1 MDVIT
6 HTILA
11 VGSLA
16 VAYYGGRWLLIREAR
31 SMFPRQTPKELIR
44 QLKHMDSI
52 IDRLASEDFKDVYA
66 APTKTYQTVTIEDVK
81 RVKAKALARAE
92 AHKKAPLQLELFPQ
106 ED

>member
-16 VAYYGGRWLLIREAR
+16 VAYYGGRWLQVREAR
-31 SMFPRQTPKELIR
+31 KMFPAQTPKELMR
-44 QLKHMDSI
+44 QFRLMDAI
-52 IDRLASEDFKDVYA
+52 IERMVAEDEA
-66 APTKTYQTVTIEDVK
+66 EIE
-81 RVKAKALARAE
+81 RRAE
-92 AHKKAPLQLELFPQ
+92 KDPLQLELFPQ

>member
-16 VAYYGGRWLLIREAR
+16 VAYYGGRWLLVREAR
-31 SMFPRQTPKELIR
+31 SMFPKQTPKELIR
-44 QLKHMDSI
+44 QLKLMDAI
-52 IDRLASEDFKDVYA
+52 IDRMVAEDDAYA
-66 APTKTYQTVTIEDVK
+66 E
-81 RVKAKALARAE
+81 RVEARADRHE
-92 AHKKAPLQLELFPQ
+92 KAPLQLELFPQ

>member
-16 VAYYGGRWLLIREAR
+16 CAYYGGRWLLVREAR
-31 SMFPRQTPKELIR
+31 SMFPKQTPKELIR
-44 QLKHMDSI
+44 QLKLMDAI
-52 IDRLASEDFKDVYA
+52 IDRMVAEDEA
-66 APTKTYQTVTIEDVK
+66 EIE
-81 RVKAKALARAE
+81 RRAE
-92 AHKKAPLQLELFPQ
+92 KAPLQLELFPQ

>member
-16 VAYYGGRWLLIREAR
+16 VAYYGGRWLQVREAR
-31 SMFPRQTPKELIR
+31 KMFPAQTPKELMR
-44 QLKHMDSI
+44 QFRLMDAI
-52 IDRLASEDFKDVYA
+52 IERMVAEDEA
-66 APTKTYQTVTIEDVK
+66 EIQ
-81 RVKAKALARAE
+81 RRAE
-92 AHKKAPLQLELFPQ
+92 KDPLQLELFPQ

>member
-16 VAYYGGRWLLIREAR
+16 VAYYGGRWLLVREAR
-31 SMFPRQTPKELIR
+31 SMFPKQTPKELMR
-44 QLKHMDSI
+44 QFKLMDAI
-52 IDRLASEDFKDVYA
+52 IERMVAEDDAFA
-66 APTKTYQTVTIEDVK
+66 E
-81 RVKAKALARAE
+81 RVEARADRHE
-92 AHKKAPLQLELFPQ
+92 KDPLQLELFPQ

>member
-16 VAYYGGRWLLIREAR
+16 VAYYGGRWLQVREAR
-31 SMFPRQTPKELIR
+31 KMFPAQTPRELMR
-44 QLKHMDSI
+44 QFRLMDAI
-52 IDRLASEDFKDVYA
+52 IERMVAEDEA
-66 APTKTYQTVTIEDVK
+66 EIQ
-81 RVKAKALARAE
+81 RRAE
-92 AHKKAPLQLELFPQ
+92 KDPLQLELFPQ

>member
-16 VAYYGGRWLLIREAR
+16 VAYYGGRWLLVREAR

-44 QLKHMDSI
+44 QFKLMDAI
-52 IDRLASEDFKDVYA
+52 IDRMVAEDDAFA
-66 APTKTYQTVTIEDVK
+66 E
-81 RVKAKALARAE
+81 RVEARADRHE
-92 AHKKAPLQLELFPQ
+92 KDPLQLELFPQ

>member
-16 VAYYGGRWLLIREAR
+16 VAYYGGRWLLVREAR
-31 SMFPRQTPKELIR
+31 SMFPRQTPKELI
-44 QLKHMDSI
+44 QQFKLMDAI
-52 IDRLASEDFKDVYA
+52 IERMVAEDDAFA
-66 APTKTYQTVTIEDVK
+66 E
-81 RVKAKALARAE
+81 RVEARADRHE
-92 AHKKAPLQLELFPQ
+92 KDPLQLELFPQ

>member
-16 VAYYGGRWLLIREAR
+16 IAYYGGRWLLVREAR
-31 SMFPRQTPKELIR
+31 KMFPAQTPKELMR
-44 QLKHMDSI
+44 QFRLMDAI
-52 IDRLASEDFKDVYA
+52 IERMVAEDEA
-66 APTKTYQTVTIEDVK
+66 EIE
-81 RVKAKALARAE
+81 RRAE
-92 AHKKAPLQLELFPQ
+92 KDPLQLELFPQ

>member
-16 VAYYGGRWLLIREAR
+16 CAYYGGRWLLVREAR
-31 SMFPRQTPKELIR
+31 KMFPAQTPRELIR
-44 QLKHMDSI
+44 QMKLMDAI
-52 IDRLASEDFKDVYA
+52 IERMVAEDDAYA
-66 APTKTYQTVTIEDVK
+66 A
-81 RVKAKALARAE
+81 RVEARAE
-92 AHKKAPLQLELFPQ
+92 AHEKDPLQLELFPC

>member
-16 VAYYGGRWLLIREAR
+16 CAYYGGRWLLVREAR
-31 SMFPRQTPKELIR
+31 SMFPKQTPRELIR
-44 QLKHMDSI
+44 QLKLMDAI
-52 IDRLASEDFKDVYA
+52 IERMVAEDEA
-66 APTKTYQTVTIEDVK
+66 EIE
-81 RVKAKALARAE
+81 RRAE
-92 AHKKAPLQLELFPQ
+92 KDPLQLELFPQ

>member
-6 HTILA
+6 HTIIA

-16 VAYYGGRWLLIREAR
+16 VAYYGGRWLLVREAR

-44 QLKHMDSI
+44 QFKLMDAI
-52 IDRLASEDFKDVYA
+52 IDRMVAEDDAFA
-66 APTKTYQTVTIEDVK
+66 E
-81 RVKAKALARAE
+81 RVEARADRHE
-92 AHKKAPLQLELFPQ
+92 KDPLQLELFPQ

>member
-16 VAYYGGRWLLIREAR
+16 VAYYGGRWLLVREAR
-31 SMFPRQTPKELIR
+31 KMFPAQTPKELMR
-44 QLKHMDSI
+44 QFKLMDAI
-52 IDRLASEDFKDVYA
+52 IERMVAEDEA
-66 APTKTYQTVTIEDVK
+66 EIE
-81 RVKAKALARAE
+81 RRAE
-92 AHKKAPLQLELFPQ
+92 KDPLQLELFPQ